1 MNNIKKARI
10 AANLKQS
17 DLAKMLN
24 VGQTTISNWET
35 GYSQPDL
42 ESLRTM
48 ARLFDCSIDELLG
61 QKEKP
66 VVKDDRLNRKLELLN
81 DENLQRMEDYVDLLL
96 SFTIPR
102 TARELQ
108 HLCLCRSLLRKFY
121 HTKNC

>member
-42 ESLRTM
+42 ESIRTM
-48 ARLFDCSIDELLG
+48 AKLFNCSIDELLG

-66 VVKDDRLNRKLELLN
+66 VVKDDGLNQKLEKLS
-81 DENLQRMEDYVDLLL
+81 DRNLQRLEDYIDILLE
-96 SFTIPR
+96 TQG
-102 TARELQ
+102 E
-108 HLCLCRSLLRKFY
+108 
-121 HTKNC
+121 

>member
-96 SFTIPR
+96 KTQG
-102 TARELQ
+102 E
-108 HLCLCRSLLRKFY
+108 
-121 HTKNC
+121 